1 MHATAP
7 PALCRRSFTLRLR
20 APACVALALLLG
32 ACGSGA
38 GTGAPNP
45 LDAAPDDASADGT
58 ADASAP
64 GDTATTDTSP
74 TTDAPP
80 TTDTSPAVDASTP
93 ADVMPPRDVMIPA
106 DAPLLRGVLTAPDTH
121 ARLCLDGVA
130 ISTDLLASP
139 TSTEHPATDFFVL
152 TPGMHAVAIDTGS
165 GSAPCPA
172 HPAYARTFV
181 AEPGVA
187 YTAFGQ
193 GNQDPPRLA
202 GDPGVPAEGF
212 IRLRAWSASI
222 NPRSSITELCTSGR
236 SPLFS
241 GLERIRPQQVDLP
254 VDTAEGALL
263 RRDSVTTCEGA
274 LIGRLPW
281 PVASG
286 RAHSLFV
293 VSYTTTPN
301 TLVVW
306 CEEPGPNAPRAAV
319 RCLHQRF

>member
-7 PALCRRSFTLRLR
+7 PAPCRQSFTLRPR
-20 APACVALALLLG
+20 AAACAALALLLG
-32 ACGSGA
+32 ACGGSTGA
-38 GTGAPNP
+38 GSQGAV
-45 LDAAPDDASADGT
+45 DAAPDDVSADGT
-58 ADASAP
+58 SDASAAT
-64 GDTATTDTSP
+64 DTATTDTSP
-74 TTDAPP
+74 TTDS
-80 TTDTSPAVDASTP
+80 SPAADAATP
-93 ADVMPPRDVMIPA
+93 ADVTPPRDVVIPA

-152 TPGMHAVAIDTGS
+152 TPGMHAVAIDTDS
-165 GSAPCPA
+165 GPARCPA

-193 GNQDPPRLA
+193 GNQDPPRVV

-222 NPRSSITELCTSGR
+222 NPRSSVTELCTSGR

-254 VDTAEGALL
+254 VDTADGALL

-286 RAHSLFV
+286 RAYSLFV

-301 TLVVW
+301 TLVIW

>member
-1 MHATAP
+1 MHSTAP
-7 PALCRRSFTLRLR
+7 PAPCRRSFTLRLR
-20 APACVALALLLG
+20 APAYAALALLLG

-38 GTGAPNP
+38 GAGAPPP
-45 LDAAPDDASADGT
+45 LDAAPEDVSADAM
-58 ADASAP
+58 ADAMPDA
-64 GDTATTDTSP
+64 AT

-80 TTDTSPAVDASTP
+80 TNDTAST
-93 ADVMPPRDVMIPA
+93 ADVAPPRDVVIPA
-106 DAPLLRGVLTAPDTH
+106 DAALLRGVLTHPNTA

-130 ISTDLLASP
+130 ISTDLLTSP
-139 TSTEHPATDFFVL
+139 TGAERPATEYFVL
-152 TPGMHAVAIDTGS
+152 TPGTHAVAIDTDR

-187 YTAFGQ
+187 YTAFAQ
-193 GNQDPPRLA
+193 GNQDPPRLV
-202 GDPGVPAEGF
+202 GDAGVPAEGF
-212 IRLRAWSASI
+212 VRIRAWSASI
-222 NPRSSITELCTSGR
+222 NPRSSVTELCTSGR

-254 VDTAEGALL
+254 VDTADGALL
-263 RRDSVTTCEGA
+263 RRDSVRDCEGA

-281 PVASG
+281 SMASG
-286 RAHSLFV
+286 RAYSLFV
-293 VSYTTTPN
+293 VSYTDTPN

-306 CEEPGPNAPRAAV
+306 CEEPGPNAPRASV